1 MLPILAIRPKSHTS
15 ASDLS
20 SMLWDHSGA
29 TVDLLTCE
37 ATNAN
42 RWPPN
47 IQREARGR
55 LGAMVSTSAASGMRS
70 GVLCLQIS
78 MRTLPLP
85 RSSAFVNF
93 WTGMVTG
100 LGPVLETDVNCR
112 VGM

>member
-47 IQREARGR
+47 IEREAQGR
-55 LGAMVSTSAASGMRS
+55 LGTASGTRS
-70 GVLCLQIS
+70 GIFCLRIS
-78 MRTLPLP
+78 MRTLPLL
-85 RSSAFVNF
+85 RSSAFESF
-93 WTGMVTG
+93 WTGMVIG
-100 LGPVLETDVNCR
+100 LGRVPEIDVRGR